1 MISKTS
7 YFQFNLQIFR
17 HFNKNN
23 THRIV
28 VTGSPK
34 GYENLATGYCKSPS
48 QNYYFLWFQGIS
60 RCNMCNLDLDSDK
73 NHDLPY
79 TRQLSKALTK

>member
-34 GYENLATGYCKSPS
+34 GYENLATGYCKIKIKKLTIP
-48 QNYYFLWFQGIS
+48 
-60 RCNMCNLDLDSDK
+60 
-73 NHDLPY
+73 H
-79 TRQLSKALTK
+79 ALYIQ